1 VSVERLA
8 QAIAGPDSDDRTW
21 ATGEITQVYAD
32 GLVDV
37 DLGRG
42 PVTCQVLGSYTPRTG
57 DVVAV
62 LRQTLRDGAKPLV
75 LGATRTENATTVDV
89 QSQLAV
95 VWNVAAAPAPG
106 GGTSGS
112 TAFNPTAVKSWR
124 AGTGW
129 SRDEAYQGV
138 YTSQFGVWRG
148 CYFYGSA
155 IRSTLRGVTVTS
167 ATIRLSRAD
176 AGGIVAGVPV
186 RLARH
191 THESQPGGGPIEV
204 PGRTVVGSVARGAVA
219 TVSLPTSWAQTL
231 VDGTG
236 GTRGLMHA
244 DDSFANYAIFRAL
257 AADAQSGR
265 LTINWTS

>member
-1 VSVERLA
+1 MSVERLA
-8 QAIAGPDSDDRTW
+8 QAISGPDSDDRTW
-21 ATGEITQVYAD
+21 ATGEITQIYAD

-42 PVTCQVLGSYTPRTG
+42 AVTCQVIASYTPRTG

-89 QSQLAV
+89 QTQLAV
-95 VWNVAAAPAPG
+95 VWNVSAAPAPG

-112 TAFNPTAVKSWR
+112 NSFNPVAIKSWR
-124 AGTGW
+124 SGTGW

-138 YTSQFGVWRG
+138 FSSQFGTWRG

-155 IRSTLRGVTVTS
+155 IRSTLSGVTVTS
-167 ATIRLSRAD
+167 ATIRLSRANS
-176 AGGIVAGVPV
+176 GGIVAGVPV
-186 RLARH
+186 TLARH
-191 THESQPGGGPIEV
+191 THQTQPAVGPIEV
-204 PGRTVVGSVARGAVA
+204 PGRTVVGSVARNTVE
-219 TVSLPTSWAQTL
+219 TVSIPRSWAQTL

-236 GTRGLMHA
+236 GTRGLMHT
-244 DDSFANYAIFRAL
+244 DDSFSNYAIFNAL